1 MCTYVKGGVQV
12 ILYSFSRVMYPIT
25 MLSSYFPELSGCN
38 KDCKQTIRITVF
50 DEETPFTIS
59 LMIYNDGI
67 VAHIGKTL
75 FYLTP
80 LDWYCT
86 LRQTLQL
93 LAIECYRIDITTD
106 FLANHCI
113 ERILDLQLQWV
124 RAEEMNMYTY
134 KYILGRVLRGLPFP
148 TLQRDKQVFTED
160 LEEDH
165 IAMEVAVAGLSDNA
179 PDVMTDEE
187 IAL

>member
-1 MCTYVKGGVQV
+1 MCIYVKGGVQI
-12 ILYSFSRVMYPIT
+12 ILYSFSLIMYPIA
-25 MLSSYFPELSGCN
+25 MLSCYFPELSGCN
-38 KDCKQTIRITVF
+38 KDCTQTIRITVF

-59 LMIYNDGI
+59 LMIYNNGI

-93 LAIECYRIDITTD
+93 LAIDFYHIDITTD

-113 ERILDLQLQWV
+113 ERILDLQLQW
-124 RAEEMNMYTY
+124 AYSEEMNVYTY

-148 TLQRDKQVFTED
+148 TLQRDKQVFMED

-165 IAMEVAVAGLSDNA
+165 IAMEVAAAGLSDNA
-179 PDVMTDEE
+179 PDVMTDE

>member
-1 MCTYVKGGVQV
+1 MCTYIKSGVQF
-12 ILYSFSRVMYPIT
+12 ILYSFSFVMYSIT
-25 MLSSYFPELSGCN
+25 MLSTYFPELTSCN
-38 KDCKQTIRITVF
+38 KDCTQTIRIVVF
-50 DEETPFTIS
+50 DEETPFIIS

-86 LRQTLQL
+86 LRQTLEL
-93 LAIECYRIDITTD
+93 LGIEWYHIDITTD

-113 ERILDLQLQWV
+113 ERILNLQLYWV
-124 RAEEMNMYTY
+124 HTEEMNVYTY

-148 TLQRDKQVFTED
+148 TLARDKHVFMED
-160 LEEDH
+160 LEKDH
-165 IAMEVAVAGLSDNA
+165 IAMEVATTGLHDNA
-179 PDVMTDEE
+179 TDVMRDEE
-187 IAL
+187 ITM

>member
-1 MCTYVKGGVQV
+1 
-12 ILYSFSRVMYPIT
+12 

-38 KDCKQTIRITVF
+38 KDCTQTIRITVF

-59 LMIYNDGI
+59 LMIYNNGI

-80 LDWYCT
+80 LDWHCT
-86 LRQTLQL
+86 LRHTLEL
-93 LAIECYRIDITTD
+93 LGIEWYHIDVTTD

-113 ERILDLQLQWV
+113 ERILDLQLQW
-124 RAEEMNMYTY
+124 AYSEKMNVYTC

-148 TLQRDKQVFTED
+148 TLQRDKQVFMED
-160 LEEDH
+160 LEENH

-179 PDVMTDEE
+179 PDVMTDE

>member
-93 LAIECYRIDITTD
+93 LAIECYHIDITTD

-124 RAEEMNMYTY
+124 RAEEMNLYTY
-134 KYILGRVLRGLPFP
+134 KYIINRMLQGLPFP

-187 IAL
+187 ITL